1 MSPDWKV
8 NSSTFAKAQLACRLS
23 EPVAE
28 RIQTF
33 AVNEVNSPKAEN
45 MHFKGLGNIMKIKT
59 ILLASTITFLGFSA
73 ANAADA
79 IQYQEPTP
87 AIAAPSFTWNGAYI
101 GGQIGYGWGKSHY
114 TSLLNSGELKPNGFL
129 GGIYAGYNF
138 ALENNFVLGADID
151 VTYNDLKKHNAN
163 QSEEFETEL
172 RWSGAARVRAGY
184 AVDRFL
190 PYIAGGVA
198 FGQVQN
204 KYSITGI
211 NRTYSDK
218 ETVTGWTLGAGVDYA
233 VTDNVIVRFEYRY
246 TDFGRKDFDFGGS
259 DGVPNKFK
267 TNDIR
272 LGVAYKF

>member
-1 MSPDWKV
+1 M
-8 NSSTFAKAQLACRLS
+8 
-23 EPVAE
+23 AE

-151 VTYNDLKKHNAN
+151 VTYNDLKSIMPTSQKNSKPN
-163 QSEEFETEL
+163 CVGQVRREFVRATQL
-172 RWSGAARVRAGY
+172 TAFAIHRGRRSWSGTEQ
-184 AVDRFL
+184 
-190 PYIAGGVA
+190 I
-198 FGQVQN
+198 
-204 KYSITGI
+204 
-211 NRTYSDK
+211 
-218 ETVTGWTLGAGVDYA
+218 
-233 VTDNVIVRFEYRY
+233 
-246 TDFGRKDFDFGGS
+246 
-259 DGVPNKFK
+259 
-267 TNDIR
+267 
-272 LGVAYKF
+272 